1 MDYELTSRLSRLGT
15 LSPRV
20 LAAMMRV
27 DRAAFV
33 PPEQA
38 SLAHQ
43 DVAVDIGHGQTV
55 SQPSLVATILMEI
68 ESQPARKILEVGAGS
83 GWLAALLFELGYEV
97 YSIER
102 VRALAEAA
110 ALRLA
115 SLEAR
120 VHLRHADGSGGWPEE
135 APFDVIVVSAGTGH
149 VPRPLVAQ
157 LAEGG
162 RLILPLGEQGAQVLT
177 VIEKRG
183 TSLAERMLFPV
194 VFVPLLPGAVD

>member
-1 MDYELTSRLSRLGT
+1 MDYELTSTLSRTGT
-15 LSPRV
+15 ISPRV

-33 PPEQA
+33 PPERA

-68 ESQPARKILEVGAGS
+68 ESQPARKILEVGTGS

-97 YSIER
+97 WTIER
-102 VRALAEAA
+102 IKALAETA

-115 SLEAR
+115 AMEAR
-120 VHLRHADGSGGWPEE
+120 VHLRHADGSLGWPEE
-135 APFDVIVVSAGTGH
+135 ALFDVIVVSAATAQ
-149 VPRPLVAQ
+149 VPRPLLAQ
-157 LAEGG
+157 LAENG
-162 RLILPLGEQGAQVLT
+162 RLILPLGADGEQVLT

-183 TSLAERMLFPV
+183 ATLVDRVLFPV
-194 VFVPLLPGAVD
+194 VFVPLLSGAVD